1 MGDDMK
7 ILGAVLALLG
17 IAAIAVAAIQH
28 FNRIFAPDTQHLSLY
43 IAIAGVIALLAGAV
57 LGRVGGEDDQ

>member
-1 MGDDMK
+1 MK

-17 IAAIAVAAIQH
+17 IVAVAVAAIQH
-28 FNRIFAPDTQHLSLY
+28 FNPIFPPDTPHLSLF

-57 LGRVGGEDDQ
+57 LGRVGGENDQ

>member
-1 MGDDMK
+1 MK

-17 IAAIAVAAIQH
+17 IVAIAVAAIQH
-28 FNRIFAPDTQHLSLY
+28 FNPIFSPDTQHLSLY

-57 LGRVGGEDDQ
+57 LGRVGGEDEQ

>member
-1 MGDDMK
+1 MK

-17 IAAIAVAAIQH
+17 IVAIAVAAIQH
-28 FNRIFAPDTQHLSLY
+28 FNPIFLPDTPHLSLF